1 MKVAPALTVIFAA
14 GTLCGCKS
22 AFSRRSDA
30 NIAQSE
36 IRLLVLNYMVTNC
49 NSQAEFV
56 CFADVPDE
64 MLSKL
69 RVRSGPPW
77 LILPIT
83 QAEHTNEVVVEAESS
98 KKIRRPLLRAK
109 GTEREGII
117 IGIGEARFYG
127 RRAELEGFGESSS
140 AGWRDRYEVSL
151 VGGAWSIVSTENIMV
166 ADFFRGEE
174 ILDSDK

>member
-56 CFADVPDE
+56 CFADGDGGAFAAW
-64 MLSKL
+64 
-69 RVRSGPPW
+69 RVRLGHVLSGVGHV
-77 LILPIT
+77 LSD
-83 QAEHTNEVVVEAESS
+83 HT
-98 KKIRRPLLRAK
+98 R
-109 GTEREGII
+109 
-117 IGIGEARFYG
+117 
-127 RRAELEGFGESSS
+127 
-140 AGWRDRYEVSL
+140 
-151 VGGAWSIVSTENIMV
+151 
-166 ADFFRGEE
+166 
-174 ILDSDK
+174 